1 MGVRPFTDL
10 MQAGD
15 QPPAVPMNPAEDLVA
30 LPYSSGTTGL
40 PKGVMLTHRNLVAN
54 LCQAEGMRNFE
65 CFGERDITM
74 AVLPF
79 FHIYGMVV
87 IMMLGL
93 AGGGTIL
100 VMPRFDMMEFLT
112 FVQKYRV
119 TILPLVPPIV
129 LGLVKHPA
137 VAQFDLS
144 SVRLIFSGAAPLGEE
159 MARALSAKLGC
170 PVVQGYG
177 MTEASPVTHLS
188 PTHDEPFKPGSAGKI
203 VPNTEVKIVEVGSG
217 GDAELPVGK
226 EGELWIRGP
235 QIMKGYLNRPE
246 ETAGCL
252 DRDGWYHTGDVGY
265 VDDDGYFFIV
275 DRTKELIKYK
285 GMQVAPAELEALLLT
300 HPAILDAAVV
310 RKADEEAGEV
320 PKAYVVLKPDDVSK
334 AIRRG
339 RHHGLGRPAG
349 RPAQAHP
356 PSRVHRP
363 DPEVGLRQDPAP
375 GADRPREVALGDE
388 PMNKIERV
396 RAALAGR
403 PVDRAPFTV
412 WYHFGNQHAPAE
424 RTAQVHLE
432 FFEHYDLDLLKLMND
447 YDYPMPAGMEVLASA
462 ADLGKL
468 APFDPARTPFGT
480 QLQTVELVARAL
492 RDRALFVDTVFNAW
506 NTLKRNLVREAMPA
520 LMAEQPK
527 ALEAALA
534 VVNDNLI
541 RYAQASLARG
551 AAGIFFSVPATAES
565 LTLPQYERFMRPF
578 DLAFLKAIEG
588 RGECH
593 VLHAHG
599 ERLYFDR
606 LVDYPVH
613 ALSWA
618 DLNGG
623 PSLAEARR
631 RTRFTLMSGLDHVKF
646 VESSARLVRGQ
657 VARAL
662 DAGGTTGFILAPGCS
677 LPTFAYPP
685 LIRAAR
691 DESSGRAASGLGEI
705 RADKG

>member
-1 MGVRPFTDL
+1 MLSTSPRVTIPDVTITDYVLRHAARLGDKPALVDGPTGRTLTYRQLADGARRAAAGLAKRGFGKGDVLAIYCPNLPEYAIVFLGVAMAGGVNTTVNPLYTADELANQLRDSGARFLVTVPLFLEKAKEGAAKSGVEEIFVLGAAEGARPFTDL

-15 QPPAVPMNPAEDLVA
+15 QPPAVRMNPAEDLVA

-65 CFGERDITM
+65 CFGEQDITM

-159 MARALSAKLGC
+159 MARALSQKLGC

-203 VPNTEVKIVEVGSG
+203 VPNTEVKIVAVGSG
-217 GDAELPVGK
+217 SDAELPVGK

-246 ETAGCL
+246 ETADCL
-252 DRDGWYHTGDVGY
+252 DRDGWYHTGDVGF
-265 VDDDGYFFIV
+265 VDDEGYFFIV

-300 HPAILDAAVV
+300 HPAVLDAAVV
-310 RKADEEAGEV
+310 RRADEEAGEV

-334 AIRRG
+334 ATPADAIMGWVAQRVAPHKRIR
-339 RHHGLGRPAG
+339 
-349 RPAQAHP
+349 
-356 PSRVHRP
+356 
-363 DPEVGLRQDPAP
+363 
-375 GADRPREVALGDE
+375 
-388 PMNKIERV
+388 
-396 RAALAGR
+396 
-403 PVDRAPFTV
+403 
-412 WYHFGNQHAPAE
+412 
-424 RTAQVHLE
+424 HLE
-432 FFEHYDLDLLKLMND
+432 FIDQIPKSASGKILRR
-447 YDYPMPAGMEVLASA
+447 VLI
-462 ADLGKL
+462 
-468 APFDPARTPFGT
+468 
-480 QLQTVELVARAL
+480 
-492 RDRALFVDTVFNAW
+492 DRE
-506 NTLKRNLVREAMPA
+506 KSREA
-520 LMAEQPK
+520 
-527 ALEAALA
+527 
-534 VVNDNLI
+534 
-541 RYAQASLARG
+541 
-551 AAGIFFSVPATAES
+551 
-565 LTLPQYERFMRPF
+565 RP
-578 DLAFLKAIEG
+578 
-588 RGECH
+588 
-593 VLHAHG
+593 
-599 ERLYFDR
+599 
-606 LVDYPVH
+606 
-613 ALSWA
+613 
-618 DLNGG
+618 
-623 PSLAEARR
+623 
-631 RTRFTLMSGLDHVKF
+631 
-646 VESSARLVRGQ
+646 
-657 VARAL
+657 
-662 DAGGTTGFILAPGCS
+662 
-677 LPTFAYPP
+677 
-685 LIRAAR
+685 
-691 DESSGRAASGLGEI
+691 
-705 RADKG
+705 